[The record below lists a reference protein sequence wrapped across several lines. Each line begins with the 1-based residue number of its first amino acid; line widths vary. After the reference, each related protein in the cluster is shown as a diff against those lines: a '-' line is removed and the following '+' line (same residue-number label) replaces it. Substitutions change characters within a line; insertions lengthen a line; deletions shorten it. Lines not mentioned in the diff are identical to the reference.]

1 MFGFSK
7 IGEGVCNPQFSATGS
22 SVTQSVPGAQSGDR
36 YTVCVVFINNECMN
50 RTDDT
55 IRGERKLCVPNLSI
69 LYISTV
75 PVQLLTNPLL
85 SVGDSSISI
94 VVTVSP
100 SPPMSPDSLSILAT
114 IDPPHANA
122 VLANYPTSS
131 QYMVMFDSLTSG
143 TTYTYNIRVILRND
157 STTTIG
163 LPVTGSF
170 TVPGNYTFYR
180 KCMCLFI
187 KSVSLLSMWHSLCNR
202 GYCSECS
209 PASGCC
215 FLPSWR
221 LRCLQV
227 QKQI

>member
-1 MFGFSK
+1 M
-7 IGEGVCNPQFSATGS
+7 
-22 SVTQSVPGAQSGDR
+22 
-36 YTVCVVFINNECMN
+36 
-50 RTDDT
+50 
-55 IRGERKLCVPNLSI
+55 
-69 LYISTV
+69 
-75 PVQLLTNPLL
+75 QLLTNPQV
-85 SVGDSSISI
+85 SVGDSSVSI
-94 VVTVSP
+94 VVSVSP
-100 SPPMSPDSLSILAT
+100 SPPMSLDSLSILAT
-114 IDPPHANA
+114 IDPPHASA
-122 VLANYPTSS
+122 VLANYSTSS
-131 QYMVMFDSLTSG
+131 QQYMVMFDGLISG
-143 TTYTYNIRVILRND
+143 TIYIYDIRAILKND

-163 LPVTGSF
+163 LLVTGSF

-209 PASGCC
+209 TTSGCC

>member
-1 MFGFSK
+1 MLA
-7 IGEGVCNPQFSATGS
+7 NPQ
-22 SVTQSVPGAQSGDR
+22 
-36 YTVCVVFINNECMN
+36 
-50 RTDDT
+50 
-55 IRGERKLCVPNLSI
+55 
-69 LYISTV
+69 
-75 PVQLLTNPLL
+75 L

-100 SPPMSPDSLSILAT
+100 SPPMNPDFLSILAT
-114 IDPPHANA
+114 IDPPHASA

-131 QYMVMFDSLTSG
+131 QQYMVMFDGLTSG
-143 TTYTYNIRVILRND
+143 TIYTYDIRVILRND
-157 STTTIG
+157 STPTIG

-170 TVPGNYTFYR
+170 TVPGNYIFYR
-180 KCMCLFI
+180 KVVCLCI

-221 LRCLQV
+221 LRCL
-227 QKQI
+227 